1 MTPDLFIFSGQVLP
15 QPLDFIMMAVR
26 GKKVGFDK
34 IIKMIDDV
42 VALFK
47 EDQVD
52 DDNKKEHDREARG

>member
-1 MTPDLFIFSGQVLP
+1 
-15 QPLDFIMMAVR
+15 MMAVR